1 MKRKKSGQQDYNLT
15 PIYMITASFQTKNCS
30 AFCTANQSAPKICMR
45 PCTKRTFIHQIMVG
59 RKKIKKR
66 INPMIV
72 PIINDFLK
80 DLSLIN
86 ISSNKFRGNIIQESI
101 PTKTPINIT
110 GKLLIESYS
119 ITSVCSMSVT
129 GKEA

>member
-1 MKRKKSGQQDYNLT
+1 MLS
-15 PIYMITASFQTKNCS
+15 I
-30 AFCTANQSAPKICMR
+30 
-45 PCTKRTFIHQIMVG
+45 
-59 RKKIKKR
+59 IKKEKVGVAGLQPNTYLHDY
-66 INPMIV
+66 IEVQSVDIIELVNNTVIIIAAIAA
-72 PIINDFLK
+72 PIINPVLK

>member
-1 MKRKKSGQQDYNLT
+1 
-15 PIYMITASFQTKNCS
+15 
-30 AFCTANQSAPKICMR
+30 
-45 PCTKRTFIHQIMVG
+45 MVG

>member
-1 MKRKKSGQQDYNLT
+1 
-15 PIYMITASFQTKNCS
+15 MII
-30 AFCTANQSAPKICMR
+30 P
-45 PCTKRTFIHQIMVG
+45 MV
-59 RKKIKKR
+59 I
-66 INPMIV
+66 

-86 ISSNKFRGNIIQESI
+86 ISSNKFRGNINEERI
-101 PTKTPINIT
+101 PNKTPINIT